1 VLWSRGDG
9 QSGGVLGATKKRL
22 LIRLRELRKIAGLT
36 QEQFAEAAGISYKWY
51 QGIEAG
57 RRSDLRLSTMER
69 IADAY
74 GIGVHQLLAPEMPR
88 VKLKRKST

>member
-1 VLWSRGDG
+1 M
-9 QSGGVLGATKKRL
+9 
-22 LIRLRELRKIAGLT
+22 RLRELRKLQGLT

-88 VKLKRKST
+88 VKLKRKPSLRHQRKI

>member
-1 VLWSRGDG
+1 
-9 QSGGVLGATKKRL
+9 VLGATKKRL
-22 LIRLRELRKIAGLT
+22 LIRLRELRKLAGFT
-36 QEQFAEAAGISYKWY
+36 QEQFAESAGISYKWY
-51 QGIEAG
+51 QGIETG

-88 VKLKRKST
+88 VKLKRKPASHISKR